1 MTDIEAIEIFNR
13 KLNAAQAVLDSGFG
27 EHPGESATMYH
38 RNKAL
43 YKVAISALQERIER
57 ERNEPLTL
65 DELRKMDGEPVY
77 LEIADGV
84 YGLVDWTDQEV
95 TMSRG
100 MSLSITTA
108 VVQGC
113 VYRHR
118 PAMPGEEQ
126 HEYAV

>member
-65 DELRKMDGEPVY
+65 DELRKMDGEPVWVTP
-77 LEIADGV
+77 LGFWALVISKRGERVKLICNDGETVWADKEIE
-84 YGLVDWTDQEV
+84 LV
-95 TMSRG
+95 G
-100 MSLSITTA
+100 P
-108 VVQGC
+108 

-118 PAMPGEEQ
+118 PAMPGEE
-126 HEYAV
+126 V